1 MFQTGDD
8 FFLIEFAIK
17 QGLEFLRF
25 LKYLRL
31 MLQCAK
37 IVNTNKCILDR
48 IFELFAE
55 FLMNTFLSMEVKG
68 NKKFPCSVNNKCSI
82 HFYKWWFI
90 FLWLKE
96 LSALV
101 VVAAA
106 FSSSK
111 IAIIQLLM
119 CRAVHPSIKYFF
131 ALVHKTFSTFYNP
144 QNCLRMKTSTG
155 GGCCCHTTFR
165 FLLLWMLVVESILSV
180 FLMSWSWRM
189 AVVVW
194 RSLNRLVYF

>member
-1 MFQTGDD
+1 MLKLWIQTNVA
-8 FFLIEFAIK
+8 LIEF
-17 QGLEFLRF
+17 LNFL
-25 LKYLRL
+25 
-31 MLQCAK
+31 Q
-37 IVNTNKCILDR
+37 NSWWIL
-48 IFELFAE
+48 
-55 FLMNTFLSMEVKG
+55 LSMEVKG

-101 VVAAA
+101 VMAAA

-155 GGCCCHTTFR
+155 SGCCCHTTFR

-180 FLMSWSWRM
+180 FLMSWSWRRM